1 MLTNLFHCRYIILTL
16 FSIYFSCVWNGQR
29 CNLNEDFV
37 KVFTEIGVCYTFNGG
52 GEARVTTE
60 PGVSAGLGL
69 VLNVEQYEYMRG
81 SQKAAGVKVNQQYS
95 LIELNCHLT
104 EIASQIYSTFLM
116 NNFCFV
122 ESDCFKLP

>member
-1 MLTNLFHCRYIILTL
+1 MFY
-16 FSIYFSCVWNGQR
+16 SCFWNGQR
-29 CNLNEDFV
+29 CNLSEDFV

-81 SQKAAGVKVNQQYS
+81 SQKAAGVKVNQQCN
-95 LIELNCHLT
+95 LLGQNCHLD
-104 EIASQIYSTFLM
+104 EIAIRSIQLF
-116 NNFCFV
+116 
-122 ESDCFKLP
+122 